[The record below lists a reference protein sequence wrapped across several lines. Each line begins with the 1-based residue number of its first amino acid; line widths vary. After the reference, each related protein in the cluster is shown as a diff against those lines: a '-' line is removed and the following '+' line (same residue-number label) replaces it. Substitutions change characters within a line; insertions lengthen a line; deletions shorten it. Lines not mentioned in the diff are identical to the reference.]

1 MINKKLRFC
10 AWNVQG
16 YNSRQIGNKFED
28 KEFLEC
34 FKEMDFVGITET
46 HVHTE
51 VLDKLNIPGFTRL
64 HFINES
70 KNAKSNTA
78 PEE

>member
-1 MINKKLRFC
+1 MIYKKLRFC
-10 AWNVQG
+10 AWNIQG

-34 FKEMDFVGITET
+34 FKEMNFGGITET

-51 VLDKLNIPGFTRL
+51 VLDKLNIWVHKLRNLSDIIFK
-64 HFINES
+64 F
-70 KNAKSNTA
+70 
-78 PEE
+78 